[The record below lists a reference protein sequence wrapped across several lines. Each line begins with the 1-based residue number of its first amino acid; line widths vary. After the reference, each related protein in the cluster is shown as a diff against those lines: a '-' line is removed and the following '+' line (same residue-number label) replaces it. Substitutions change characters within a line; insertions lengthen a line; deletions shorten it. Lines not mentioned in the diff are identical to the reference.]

1 MLALQVVE
9 DFCLGFFEGFGRG
22 IASYTFVYFLVLC
35 LYIIHYLIFYRVY
48 IYIYIY
54 TYIYMH
60 TYISNMLGLSRN
72 LGSDNIGLGL
82 WEINFAFLLLRHIG
96 QHVVLIFMYYS
107 TYCFR
112 KFAGYHSATVNM

>member
-1 MLALQVVE
+1 M
-9 DFCLGFFEGFGRG
+9 
-22 IASYTFVYFLVLC
+22 
-35 LYIIHYLIFYRVY
+35 
-48 IYIYIY
+48 
-54 TYIYMH
+54 YMH

-96 QHVVLIFMYYS
+96 QHVVLISMYYS

-112 KFAGYHSATVNM
+112 KFAGHHSATVNM